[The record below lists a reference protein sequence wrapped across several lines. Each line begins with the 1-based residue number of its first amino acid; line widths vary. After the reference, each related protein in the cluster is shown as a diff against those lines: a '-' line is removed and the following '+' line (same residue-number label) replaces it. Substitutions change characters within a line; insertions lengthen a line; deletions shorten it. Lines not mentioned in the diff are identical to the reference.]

1 MHLFSGHGKY
11 YIYIESLK
19 KAQLLELALR
29 SFKGHR
35 NYKVA
40 LSLIRAS
47 RPNRAGDEPHTPSW
61 CVCGH
66 CRNMKRKEEELCCK
80 NTMHLSD
87 DTKWIQADTHAW
99 TTVSSLRTYLATKE
113 SFIDRKLT
121 DNSAIGSMETW
132 EVECEHQIHLVLYET
147 SRRDCY
153 PEEDTGGIAS
163 YKLLWGAKVKRKEIE
178 IYFSYK

>member
-1 MHLFSGHGKY
+1 MQELQRFCLHLFSGHGKY
-11 YIYIESLK
+11 YIESLK

-40 LSLIRAS
+40 LSLIHAS

-80 NTMHLSD
+80 KTTCL
-87 DTKWIQADTHAW
+87 TKQNGYKHWKEIHMDYSVL
-99 TTVSSLRTYLATKE
+99 TVALAKEPCYKGKFYRQEAYRQFSYWQHGNLGSGVRTPNP
-113 SFIDRKLT
+113 SCVVWNI
-121 DNSAIGSMETW
+121 
-132 EVECEHQIHLVLYET
+132 
-147 SRRDCY
+147 RDCY
-153 PEEDTGGIAS
+153 PEEDNENYTGFEES
-163 YKLLWGAKVKRKEIE
+163 SKLL
-178 IYFSYK
+178 